1 MALQVTNRQ
10 RTAFVLQFVGL
21 ALRVGLVVAVGI
33 LSPRFV
39 SEAYAISG
47 AIFYF
52 GYLVLL
58 LHAVGA
64 RTGDVAREMR
74 RALLPI
80 TAFCVLG
87 VIGAFAV
94 HWLDTVL

>member
-1 MALQVTNRQ
+1 
-10 RTAFVLQFVGL
+10 
-21 ALRVGLVVAVGI
+21 
-33 LSPRFV
+33 
-39 SEAYAISG
+39 
-47 AIFYF
+47 
-52 GYLVLL
+52 VLL

-64 RTGDVAREMR
+64 HAGDVVREMR

-80 TAFCVLG
+80 TACCVRG